1 MKKNAVTIKQ
11 ALDQMISD
19 LKLKPGLNQTR
30 IKEKWGEVM
39 GKLIAKHTTAIS
51 LKNGKLYIQVDSAP
65 LKQELGYS
73 RDKIKEVFNK
83 ELDEPVIKEVFI
95 Y

>member
-1 MKKNAVTIKQ
+1 MVAE
-11 ALDQMISD
+11 LR
-19 LKLKPGLNQTR
+19 LKPGLQQSR

-39 GKLIAKHTTAIS
+39 GKVIANHTTSII
-51 LKNGKLYIQVDSAP
+51 LKKSNLYIRVDSAP
-65 LKQELGYS
+65 LKQELTYS

-83 ELDEPVIKEVFI
+83 ELGEPVISEVFI